1 MTFEKIFNMPEVIV
15 PLSDCSGCG
24 GCDTADHSTNKF
36 SKTGGDA
43 RKNDNKGSASH
54 CTCS

>member
-1 MTFEKIFNMPEVIV
+1 MIFEKIISIPDVIV
-15 PLSDCSGCG
+15 PMSDCSGCG
-24 GCDTADHSTNKF
+24 GCDTKDHSTNKF

-54 CTCS
+54 CTC